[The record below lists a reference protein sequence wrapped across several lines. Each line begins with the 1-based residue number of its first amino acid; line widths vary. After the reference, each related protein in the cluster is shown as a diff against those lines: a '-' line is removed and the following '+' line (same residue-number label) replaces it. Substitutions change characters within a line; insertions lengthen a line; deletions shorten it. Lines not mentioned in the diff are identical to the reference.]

1 MADSKPHKSVSKR
14 REAKRDVPDAPRW
27 RLANYDAVALAGV
40 LLATLIAYLRCLS
53 NGFVFDD
60 HEMIVANRFIGDWS
74 FFWKSIVNDSWWF
87 RDPLH
92 LPQSSYYRPLQDI
105 WLGLNYQ
112 IFGLQP
118 PGWHAAMVLLHLLA
132 VVLVFKVASI
142 LTGNRLSG
150 LLAALLFGLFP
161 AHAEAVVWP
170 AAIPEPMAGLFELA
184 AFYFFVRRAETP
196 ARNTAWASMLFA
208 AALLSH
214 ESAIAFPGL
223 IAVYVLIFDDAAS
236 IPPAKETAPGA
247 PALAGRLR
255 NAVIQTA
262 PFVAVTLGYLALRLW
277 VLGFISR
284 PNPESHASIAQVL
297 MTIPAVAANYL
308 ILLVIPWMA
317 GPSHRV
323 DFVHAVG
330 SPDFYLPL
338 AALGLLSAALILLL
352 KHGSRRRLYIFCAAW
367 TIIGLVPVM
376 NLGGLFHEAL
386 VQDRYLYLPSIGL
399 CIALADLAVGFASTS
414 VARRIPVAIGVAAV
428 ALTYAVTLWG
438 TQHFWHDE
446 VTLFSRCVE
455 LYPDSAIY
463 HNRLGMAYQER
474 GDLVTAER
482 ELATSLALSPNDGA
496 TLYDLGLVHNRL
508 GRNDEAAKEMARA
521 LTLLPNAPSD
531 AYVNLAR
538 LYDAIGQERESEAAF
553 KQAEA
558 MPGGMRAAA
567 LARARIKLAHQD
579 GAGAERIVRAAL
591 ERAPDDLDLIVALG
605 GALAI
610 QHRYEEALAEY
621 RHAMALAPFDLAPRF
636 LTAFTLHNLG
646 RDEDALAQCRVILA
660 ASPDDAN
667 ARWLMREIQGSPS
680 KSGATR

>member
-1 MADSKPHKSVSKR
+1 MADRPHKSVRKR
-14 REAKRDVPDAPRW
+14 RETKRNTHDAPSG

-40 LLATLIAYLRCLS
+40 LLATLVVYLRCLS

-118 PGWHAAMVLLHLLA
+118 AGWHATMVLLHLLA

-170 AAIPEPMAGLFELA
+170 AAIPEPMAALFELA
-184 AFYFFVRRAETP
+184 AFYFFIRRAGAP
-196 ARNTAWASMLFA
+196 ASNIAWALILFA

-223 IAVYVLIFDDAAS
+223 IAVYVLTFGDAVS
-236 IPPAKETAPGA
+236 IPTAKGTASGPSVFA
-247 PALAGRLR
+247 SRLR
-255 NAVIQTA
+255 NAAVRTA

-277 VLGFISR
+277 VLGFINR

-297 MTIPAVAANYL
+297 MTIPAVLANYL
-308 ILLVIPWMA
+308 ILLVLPWMA

-323 DFVHAVG
+323 DFVRSMG

-352 KHGSRRRLYIFCAAW
+352 KHSSRRRLYIFCAAW

-399 CIALADLAVGFASTS
+399 CVALADLAVGFAYGG
-414 VARRIPVAIGVAAV
+414 VARRTPVAIAAAAL
-428 ALTYAVTLWG
+428 ALTYGVILWD

-474 GDLVTAER
+474 GNLVAAER
-482 ELATSLALSPNDGA
+482 QLAISLKLAPDDGA

-521 LTLLPNAPSD
+521 LTLLPNAPPD
-531 AYVNLAR
+531 AYVSLAR

-553 KQAEA
+553 KRAEA

-567 LARARIKLAHQD
+567 LARARIRLAHQD

-605 GALAI
+605 GALGL
-610 QHRYEEALAEY
+610 QRRYEEALAEY
-621 RHAMALAPFDLAPRF
+621 RRAAVLAPSDQSVRF
-636 LTAFTLHNLG
+636 LAAFTLHNLG
-646 RDEDALAQCRVILA
+646 RDEEALVQCRVILA
-660 ASPDDAN
+660 ASPGDAN
-667 ARWLMREIQGSPS
+667 TRWLMQQIQGSAS
-680 KSGATR
+680 KGQAIH

>member
-1 MADSKPHKSVSKR
+1 MADKPHKSVRKR
-14 REAKRDVPDAPRW
+14 RQTKRDAADAPRS

-40 LLATLIAYLRCLS
+40 LLATLVVYLRCLS

-105 WLGLNYQ
+105 WLGLNYRL
-112 IFGLQP
+112 FGLQP
-118 PGWHAAMVLLHLLA
+118 PGWHATMVLLHLLA

-142 LTGNRLSG
+142 LTGHRLSG

-184 AFYFFVRRAETP
+184 AFYFFIRRAGVP
-196 ARNTAWASMLFA
+196 GSNTAWALMLFA

-236 IPPAKETAPGA
+236 IPPPKGNAPGP
-247 PALAGRLR
+247 PALAGRLGKAIVR
-255 NAVIQTA
+255 TA

-284 PNPESHASIAQVL
+284 PNPESHATIAQVL

-308 ILLVIPWMA
+308 TVLALPWMA

-323 DFVHAVG
+323 DFVRSAG

-338 AALGLLSAALILLL
+338 AALGLLAAALVLIL
-352 KHGSRRRLYIFCAAW
+352 KHSSRRRLYIFCAAW
-367 TIIGLVPVM
+367 TIIGLAPVM

-399 CIALADLAVGFASTS
+399 CLALADLAVGFASGNA
-414 VARRIPVAIGVAAV
+414 ARRTPVAIGVAAV

-474 GDLVTAER
+474 GNLVAAER
-482 ELATSLALSPNDGA
+482 ELATSLALSPDDGV
-496 TLYDLGLVHNRL
+496 TLYDLGLVHQRL
-508 GRNDEAAKEMARA
+508 GRNDEAAKEMARGLA
-521 LTLLPNAPSD
+521 LLPNAPAD
-531 AYVNLAR
+531 AYVNAAR
-538 LYDAIGQERESEAAF
+538 LYDAIGQARESEAAF
-553 KQAEA
+553 KRAEA
-558 MPGGMRAAA
+558 LPGGMRAAA

-579 GAGAERIVRAAL
+579 GAGAERVVRAAL

-605 GALAI
+605 GALGT
-610 QHRYEEALAEY
+610 QRRYEEALAEY
-621 RHAMALAPFDLAPRF
+621 RRAIALAPSDPALRF

-646 RDEDALAQCRVILA
+646 RDEDALVQCRVILA
-660 ASPDDAN
+660 ASPGDAN
-667 ARWLMREIQGSPS
+667 ARWLMQQIQKSTS
-680 KSGATR
+680 KGAMTQ